1 MFISACM
8 HPRIEQRKTC
18 RDYITLNSSVC
29 VYRNE
34 TKLCTRVAWG
44 KILTVYVERFSEFNS
59 YNACN
64 AYGVIDGEK
73 SNLQACSF
81 KNVIASGL
89 TKFEG
94 LTR

>member
-1 MFISACM
+1 M
-8 HPRIEQRKTC
+8 HARTEQRKTC
-18 RDYITLNSSVC
+18 RDCITLNSSVC

-34 TKLCTRVAWG
+34 TKLCTRVAQG
-44 KILTVYVERFSEFNS
+44 KILTVTERFSEFNS

-64 AYGVIDGEK
+64 DVIDGEK

-81 KNVIASGL
+81 KKTFCHCVGTVERSLL
-89 TKFEG
+89 TKLEG